1 VDQKQRLAELER
13 RREQSLAG
21 GGPERVAKIHAKGC
35 LTARER
41 LELLL
46 DPGSFVEIGSFVT
59 HRARD
64 FGMDRKRITGD
75 GVVAGWGMV
84 DGRLAYCF
92 AQDFTVFGGTMSE
105 ANARKICAIMDLALD
120 NGAPVIGLNDS
131 GGARIQEGVLSLGAY
146 ADIFLRNTLASG
158 VVPQISAIL
167 GPCAGGAVYSP
178 AITDFTIMVEGTS
191 HMFVT
196 GPEVIKA
203 VTAEEVSFEDLGGAM
218 THNTK
223 SGVAHFAVRD
233 DADCIRHV
241 KRLLSFMPANN
252 AEEPPRRDC
261 SDPIE
266 RRDTELTRIV
276 PDSADKPYDMKDVV
290 RRVVDEGDFFEV
302 HEHFAGNLIVGFAR
316 LNGRPV
322 GIVGNQPKVLAGVLD
337 IDSSVKGAR
346 FVRFCDA
353 FNIPLVTFEDVPGF
367 LPGTRQEWGGIIRH
381 GAKLLYAYCEATV
394 PKLTVVVRKAYG
406 GAYDVMSS
414 KHIRG
419 DYNIAWPSAE
429 MAVMGAE
436 GAVNI
441 LYREELSRAADSDA
455 ERRRLVAEYNE
466 TFASPWIAAELGYLD
481 DVIEPQDTRP
491 KLIAALEMLRNK
503 RQTLPFKKH
512 GNPPL

>member
-1 VDQKQRLAELER
+1 MNREQRLAELKR
-13 RREQSLAG
+13 RREESLAG
-21 GGPERVAKIHAKGC
+21 GGADRVAKIHAKGR

-41 LELLL
+41 LELLY
-46 DPGSFVEIGSFVT
+46 DTGSFVEVGAFAT
-59 HRARD
+59 HRCAD
-64 FGMDRKRITGD
+64 FGMADKRITGD
-75 GVVAGWGMV
+75 GVVAGWGQV
-84 DGRLAYCF
+84 DGRLVYAF

-105 ANARKICAIMDLALD
+105 ANAKKICAIMDLALD
-120 NGAPVIGLNDS
+120 NGAPVVGLNDS
-131 GGARIQEGVLSLGAY
+131 GGARIQEGVVSLGAY
-146 ADIFLRNTLASG
+146 ADVFLRNTLASG
-158 VVPQISAIL
+158 VVPQISAVM

-203 VTAEEVSFEDLGGAM
+203 VTSEDVTMEDLGGAM
-218 THNTK
+218 THNSK
-223 SGVAHFAVRD
+223 SGVAHFAARD
-233 DADCIRHV
+233 DADAIRHV
-241 KRLLSFMPANN
+241 KRLLSFMPSNW
-252 AEEPPRRDC
+252 AEDPPKRACTDPVDRRDAK
-261 SDPIE
+261 
-266 RRDTELTRIV
+266 LTTIV
-276 PDSADKPYDMKDVV
+276 PESADKPYDMKELV
-290 RRVVDEGDFFEV
+290 RMVVDDGDFFEV
-302 HEHFAGNLIVGFAR
+302 QEHFAGNVIIGFAR

-322 GIVGNQPKVLAGVLD
+322 GIVGNQPRVLAGVLD
-337 IDSSVKGAR
+337 IDSSCKAAR

-353 FNIPLVTFEDVPGF
+353 FQIPLITFEDVPGF

-419 DYNIAWPSAE
+419 DYNVAWPSAE
-429 MAVMGAE
+429 MAVMGAD

-441 LYREELSRAADSDA
+441 LYREELARAKDAVA
-455 ERRRLVAEYNE
+455 ERKRLVAEYNDK
-466 TFASPWIAAELGYLD
+466 FASPWVAAELGYLD

-503 RQTLPFKKH
+503 RQESPKKKH
-512 GNPPL
+512 GNLPL